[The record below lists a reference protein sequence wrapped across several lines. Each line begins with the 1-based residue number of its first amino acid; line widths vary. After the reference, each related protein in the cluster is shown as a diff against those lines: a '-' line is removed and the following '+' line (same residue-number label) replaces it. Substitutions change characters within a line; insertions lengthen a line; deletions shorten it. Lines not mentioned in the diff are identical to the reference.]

1 MTYMYILSTTY
12 DVSNTHIFTLNSPDK
27 DVGVEIEDVDLIGPE
42 EGSYQ
47 TTLGDIHLW
56 QLKVPRTQPCLIE
69 DRKGSR
75 LFLGLKLW

>member
-27 DVGVEIEDVDLIGPE
+27 DVSVEIEDVDLIGPE

-47 TTLGDIHLW
+47 PTLGDIHLW
-56 QLKVPRTQPCLIE
+56 
-69 DRKGSR
+69 
-75 LFLGLKLW
+75 